1 MVNMQCLKQ
10 NATQAQ
16 PLLANRMKKKILP
29 SNYKVSRL
37 VPEYRQG
44 YIQEHWN
51 IIQAASELTL
61 LYLTRKHAVQ
71 LAK

>member
-1 MVNMQCLKQ
+1 MPEAKCNPG
-10 NATQAQ
+10 ATSACQQ
-16 PLLANRMKKKILP
+16 DEKKKILP

-51 IIQAASELTL
+51 IIQAASDLTL